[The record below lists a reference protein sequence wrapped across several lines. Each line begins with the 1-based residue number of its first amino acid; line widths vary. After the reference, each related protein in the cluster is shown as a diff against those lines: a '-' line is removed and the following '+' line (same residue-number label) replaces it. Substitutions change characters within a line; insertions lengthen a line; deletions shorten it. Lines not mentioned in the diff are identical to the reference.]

1 MLQAN
6 LALNPAEDAL
16 CYGSASA
23 CLFGWLFCAVW
34 RLHTDAP
41 EELAV
46 SMAETEELPACR
58 ASLGLNAVCEA
69 DVEVRDACSKEVMLS
84 REQRMMTMILH
95 MRTCGL
101 TPVKEQSTS

>member
-1 MLQAN
+1 MEAHQH
-6 LALNPAEDAL
+6 
-16 CYGSASA
+16 ASLVGFSVQCGA
-23 CLFGWLFCAVW
+23 FTLMPLKSSQC
-34 RLHTDAP
+34 P
-41 EELAV
+41 

-101 TPVKEQSTS
+101 TPVNEQSTS